1 MIQKGFWSP
10 EKPEV
15 KSQTLLKYLGN
26 DSETFEKIEKKL
38 NSAHFDKIVL
48 DSKVC
53 LETLFL
59 FVKTKH
65 ILYIQL

>member
-10 EKPEV
+10 EKPKV

-48 DSKVC
+48 DWQGRVSR
-53 LETLFL
+53 
-59 FVKTKH
+59 
-65 ILYIQL
+65 